1 MKMQYETLEIELIDF
16 RARENLAVIE
26 DNVKEPEAGVGSK
39 DF

>member
-1 MKMQYETLEIELIDF
+1 MKAFYETPEVEIIDF
-16 RARENLAVIE
+16 RAKESLAVIE